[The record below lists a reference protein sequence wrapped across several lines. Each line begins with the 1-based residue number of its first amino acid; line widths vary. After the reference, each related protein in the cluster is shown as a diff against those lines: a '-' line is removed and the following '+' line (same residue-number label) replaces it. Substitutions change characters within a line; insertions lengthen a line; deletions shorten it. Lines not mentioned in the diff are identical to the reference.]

1 MIDAKK
7 LFTELVD
14 MGHSEKWALK
24 KVEIAKID
32 ELIEMNEKEH
42 DTCLSEGSFNAIS
55 IKLETL
61 EKTHEGLCESRENL
75 YSELKAIEAEE
86 AK

>member
-1 MIDAKK
+1 MIDTKK
-7 LFTELVD
+7 LFNELVE

-32 ELIEMNEKEH
+32 ELIEMNEMEH
-42 DTCLSEGSFNAIS
+42 DACLNDGNFSTIS
-55 IKLETL
+55 IKLETI
-61 EKTHEGLCESRENL
+61 EKTHDELCESRENL

-86 AK
+86 E